1 MRRCHRD
8 HNMDWSAEEENAA
21 KDVLMQIKNAYV
33 HHIKKGFNSII
44 FEFPII
50 LKSNFRP
57 SGLPVIITG
66 ETGLYI
72 Y

>member
-1 MRRCHRD
+1 
-8 HNMDWSAEEENAA
+8 MDWSTEEENAA
-21 KDVLMQIKNAYV
+21 KDVFMQINNAYV
-33 HHIKKGFNSII
+33 HDIKKGFNSII

-50 LKSNFRP
+50 LKSDFRP

-72 Y
+72 N